1 LQAIE
6 LVICVFAL
14 TVAVL
19 RTKRSDLARPTTA
32 AVSILLI
39 IWAPFGTAAFIWWV
53 GWVRKREKLPAS
65 TS

>member
-6 LVICVFAL
+6 LVLGVFAL

-19 RTKRSDLARPTTA
+19 RTKRSELARPTTA

-39 IWAPFGTAAFIWWV
+39 IWAPFGTAAFIWWI
-53 GWVRKREKLPAS
+53 GWVRRRERLPVP